1 MKVGNT
7 IVFSAIHASL
17 RPAFV
22 DWTAAEVRIV
32 TSVTIAL
39 KESHVFCSSTTEKP
53 SSQEAIGSVEPLK
66 WNEMSSERSSF
77 HKLVSESE
85 VPVLVDVY
93 SDNCGPCQAMKPVL
107 ADLKERLGEDL
118 RIIKINGYDN
128 IQFMQDFQ
136 IQAFPT
142 LMLFHKGKIVWSR
155 MGFTTVS
162 ALEKAF
168 RQHAA

>member
-1 MKVGNT
+1 ML
-7 IVFSAIHASL
+7 VFS
-17 RPAFV
+17 F
-22 DWTAAEVRIV
+22 AEDGEKTGV
-32 TSVTIAL
+32 TL
-39 KESHVFCSSTTEKP
+39 KFKR
-53 SSQEAIGSVEPLK
+53 
-66 WNEMSSERSSF
+66 MSSERSSF

-85 VPVLVDVY
+85 VPVFGGCIFGT
-93 SDNCGPCQAMKPVL
+93 CGPCQAMKPVL
-107 ADLKERLGEDL
+107 ADLKERLGDEV

-128 IQFMQDFQ
+128 MQFMEDFQ

-162 ALEKAF
+162 ALEKAV

>member
-1 MKVGNT
+1 M
-7 IVFSAIHASL
+7 
-17 RPAFV
+17 
-22 DWTAAEVRIV
+22 
-32 TSVTIAL
+32 
-39 KESHVFCSSTTEKP
+39 
-53 SSQEAIGSVEPLK
+53 
-66 WNEMSSERSSF
+66 MSSERSSF

-93 SDNCGPCQAMKPVL
+93 SENCGPCQAMKPVL
-107 ADLKERLGEDL
+107 ADLKERLGDEV

-128 IQFMQDFQ
+128 MQFMEDFQ

-162 ALEKAF
+162 ALEKAV